1 MIGGKHHI
9 IDALDSFRC
18 CKDLDIEN
26 FLRNKA
32 LQFLDRNW
40 CSIYL
45 ILEEE
50 AFDAGKLKIAAYFTL
65 SHKSLIPLT
74 ASKKKIRDTNGFAD
88 AQAIH
93 FVLIG
98 QLGKYIAEENGTMIK
113 YSITSRE
120 ILDCAIQVVQESNRL
135 IPCRC
140 VLVECSENENVQK
153 AYTDYGFSFFQKD
166 AEHYQFYKK
175 VPQSM
180 KS

>member
-1 MIGGKHHI
+1 MIDGKQYV

-18 CKDLDIEN
+18 CKDLDIET

-45 ILEEE
+45 ILEEQ
-50 AFDAGKLKIAAYFTL
+50 AFDAGKIKIAAYFTL
-65 SHKSLIPLT
+65 SHKSLIPVT
-74 ASKKKIRDTNGFAD
+74 ASKNKIRDTNGFGNAE
-88 AQAIH
+88 AIH

-98 QLGKYIAEENGTMIK
+98 QLGKYISEENEKIFK
-113 YSITSRE
+113 NPITSRE
-120 ILDCAIQVVQESNRL
+120 MLDYAMQVVQESNRL

-153 AYTDYGFSFFQKD
+153 AYKDYGFLFFQKD
-166 AEHYQFYKK
+166 EEHYQFYKK
-175 VPQSM
+175 VPQRIRV
-180 KS
+180 